1 MVGWPSSDCQGAIR
15 ALAFDDEHH
24 ATLRQPRCNLEDR
37 DRHELFCHVER
48 NSSDLASAGPTQR
61 LAMI

>member
-1 MVGWPSSDCQGAIR
+1 MPLRDPKLPS
-15 ALAFDDEHH
+15 